1 MDEASRVKV
10 GYQAVQT
17 TERANK
23 QDVYY
28 SASISH
34 MAALAHGR
42 IKSSK
47 ATLGELLIW
56 GAWKVTLQRGKV
68 RTYSWAWKWL
78 CRAWGERSQLS
89 FVGSEIIEKITYFYH
104 FIMWPNHELVVSLW
118 PWVESVVWWKD
129 SQPMKDSQT
138 MKELM
143 RYSLI
148 KALGG
153 EHAQ

>member
-56 GAWKVTLQRGKV
+56 GAWKVDLQRGKV
-68 RTYSWAWKWL
+68 RTYSWA
-78 CRAWGERSQLS
+78 
-89 FVGSEIIEKITYFYH
+89 
-104 FIMWPNHELVVSLW
+104 
-118 PWVESVVWWKD
+118 
-129 SQPMKDSQT
+129 
-138 MKELM
+138 
-143 RYSLI
+143 
-148 KALGG
+148 
-153 EHAQ
+153 